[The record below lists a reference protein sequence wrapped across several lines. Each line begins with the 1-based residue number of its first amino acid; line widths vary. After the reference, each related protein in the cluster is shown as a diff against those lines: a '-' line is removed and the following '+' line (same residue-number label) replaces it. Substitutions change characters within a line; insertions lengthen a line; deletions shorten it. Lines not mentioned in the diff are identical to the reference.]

1 LAALGDTAT
10 PAVNVPT
17 PDPFAW
23 IAQDAARTVS
33 RVAGVAALILIVTI
47 QALAPA
53 LTTDVAP
60 FGIVSLQLATSEAAA
75 ARIVASWD
83 GRALAIAV
91 FGHGLDLALPFAYA
105 IGIGAA
111 ARVRALR
118 STAAIP
124 AARLAAWSA
133 IVAASLDLI
142 ENVAMAVTLLIGASW
157 ASVIVTLAAAVP
169 KWASLTLAVGA
180 LGVAALRARV

>member
-1 LAALGDTAT
+1 VAALGDTAA
-10 PAVNVPT
+10 PPVSAPT
-17 PDPFAW
+17 PDPFGW
-23 IAQDAARTVS
+23 ITQDAARTVS
-33 RVAGVAALILIVTI
+33 RVAGLAALALIVTI
-47 QALAPA
+47 QALTPSLITEA
-53 LTTDVAP
+53 AP
-60 FGIVSLQLATSEAAA
+60 FGIISLQLATSEVAAD
-75 ARIVASWD
+75 RIVASWE
-83 GRALAIAV
+83 GLPLAVAA
-91 FGHGLDLALPFAYA
+91 FGHGLDLVLPFAYA
-105 IGIGAA
+105 IAIGAA

-118 STAAIP
+118 SISAIP

-180 LGVAALRARV
+180 LGFAALRARV

>member
-1 LAALGDTAT
+1 MVAMAVTA
-10 PAVNVPT
+10 PSVVNAPT

-23 IAQDAARTVS
+23 IAPDAARAVS
-33 RVAGVAALILIVTI
+33 RAAGLAALVLIVTI
-47 QALAPA
+47 QVLTPTLRTEAAP
-53 LTTDVAP
+53 L
-60 FGIVSLQLATSEAAA
+60 GIVSLQLATSQTAADGML
-75 ARIVASWD
+75 ASWD
-83 GRALAIAV
+83 GRPLVIAA
-91 FGHGLDLALPFAYA
+91 FSHGLDTVLPFAYA

-118 STAAIP
+118 SRSAVP

-133 IVAASLDLI
+133 IVAASLDLV
-142 ENVAMAVTLLIGASW
+142 ENAAMAVTLLAGASW